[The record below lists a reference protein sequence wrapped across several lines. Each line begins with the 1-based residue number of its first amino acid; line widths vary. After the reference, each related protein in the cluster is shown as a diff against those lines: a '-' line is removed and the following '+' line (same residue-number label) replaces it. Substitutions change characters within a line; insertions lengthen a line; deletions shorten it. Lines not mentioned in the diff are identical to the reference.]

1 MIATQFSSLSFL
13 HNWRT
18 KLVYFF
24 LTPLI
29 DMLLLVLIT
38 TQYTGKFN
46 WTVGIASIAIDA
58 ARLSLQTMNELL
70 VKDANLRID
79 VEMVTKRPFSPRY
92 WLSKA
97 LVALLVGSLLA
108 IINFFL
114 AFCLGA
120 PMAIIIRALVMLPIL
135 CIDGIILGFTAWTI
149 SWQMN
154 DPYFAQNLFSSLIEL
169 VSGILVIITAYP
181 TWLAKIALLFPFY
194 GPVNL
199 IKTGH
204 GNLAAGYLIIII
216 WLLIGL
222 ISYIIQLKQIRQTK
236 GHWY

>member
-13 HNWRT
+13 NNWRT

-29 DMLLLVLIT
+29 DLLLLVLIT
-38 TQYTGKFN
+38 TQYTGTFN
-46 WTVGIASIAIDA
+46 WSVGIASIAIDA

-70 VKDANLRID
+70 VKDANLCID
-79 VEMVTKRPFSPRY
+79 FEMITQRPFSPRY

-97 LVALLVGSLLA
+97 IVALIIGCLLA
-108 IINFFL
+108 IINLFL
-114 AFCLGA
+114 AFCFGA
-120 PMAIIIRALVMLPIL
+120 PLAIIIRALTLLPLL

-181 TWLAKIALLFPFY
+181 AWLAKIAVLFPFY

-204 GNLAAGYLIIII
+204 GALTASYFTIII
-216 WLLIGL
+216 WLFIG
-222 ISYIIQLKQIRQTK
+222 IIAYLAQLKQIRQTK
-236 GHWY
+236 GHRY